1 MELLSLGKFCKRNIL
16 MWYLLLFYSNLISS
30 SILLGL
36 ILVIHFVHYKS
47 FYFIPDKEFINFHT
61 FHTRSISY
69 LVIPLMIVEASTS
82 IIICFFYYGLLPLIN
97 LILVLSIWIVTFLL
111 QVPCHNKLSSGKSET
126 TIKKL
131 IDTNTI
137 RVYLWLFKT
146 ISILLIIL

>member
-1 MELLSLGKFCKRNIL
+1 

-36 ILVIHFVHYKS
+36 ILVVHFVHYKS
-47 FYFIPDKEFINFHT
+47 FYFISDKEFIGFHI
-61 FHTRSISY
+61 FHTRNISY
-69 LVIPLMIVEASTS
+69 LVIPLMIIEASTS
-82 IIICFFYYGLLPLIN
+82 IMICFFYYGLLPLIN

-131 IDTNTI
+131 IDTNII

>member
-1 MELLSLGKFCKRNIL
+1 MG
-16 MWYLLLFYSNLISS
+16 YLLLFYSNLISS

-47 FYFIPDKEFINFHT
+47 FYFISDKEFIDFHT

-97 LILVLSIWIVTFLL
+97 LILVLSIWIVTFFL

-131 IDTNTI
+131 IDTNII

>member
-1 MELLSLGKFCKRNIL
+1 MG
-16 MWYLLLFYSNLISS
+16 YLLLFYSNLISS

-47 FYFIPDKEFINFHT
+47 FYFISDKEFINFHT

-97 LILVLSIWIVTFLL
+97 LILVLSIWIVTFFL

>member
-1 MELLSLGKFCKRNIL
+1 

-97 LILVLSIWIVTFLL
+97 LILVLSIWIVTFFL

-131 IDTNTI
+131 IDTNII

>member
-1 MELLSLGKFCKRNIL
+1 

-47 FYFIPDKEFINFHT
+47 FYFISDKEFIDFHT

-97 LILVLSIWIVTFLL
+97 LILVLSIWIVTFFL

>member
-1 MELLSLGKFCKRNIL
+1 

-47 FYFIPDKEFINFHT
+47 FYFISDKEFIDFHT

-69 LVIPLMIVEASTS
+69 LVIPLMIIEASTS

-97 LILVLSIWIVTFLL
+97 LILVLSIWIVTFFL

-137 RVYLWLFKT
+137 
-146 ISILLIIL
+146 SCLLYTSPSPRD

>member
-1 MELLSLGKFCKRNIL
+1 

-47 FYFIPDKEFINFHT
+47 FYFISDKEFIDFHT

-69 LVIPLMIVEASTS
+69 LVIPLMIIEASTS
-82 IIICFFYYGLLPLIN
+82 IMICFFYYGLLPLIN

>member
-1 MELLSLGKFCKRNIL
+1 

-69 LVIPLMIVEASTS
+69 LVIPLMIIEASTS
-82 IIICFFYYGLLPLIN
+82 IMICFFYYGLLPLIN
-97 LILVLSIWIVTFLL
+97 LILVLSIWIVTFLF

>member
-1 MELLSLGKFCKRNIL
+1 

-47 FYFIPDKEFINFHT
+47 FYFISDKEFIDFHT

-69 LVIPLMIVEASTS
+69 LVIPLMIIEASTS

-97 LILVLSIWIVTFLL
+97 LILVLSIWIVTFFL

>member
-1 MELLSLGKFCKRNIL
+1 MG
-16 MWYLLLFYSNLISS
+16 YLFLFYSNLISS

-36 ILVIHFVHYKS
+36 ILIVHFVHYKS
-47 FYFIPDKEFINFHT
+47 FYFISDKEFIDFHT

-69 LVIPLMIVEASTS
+69 LVIP
-82 IIICFFYYGLLPLIN
+82 PLIN